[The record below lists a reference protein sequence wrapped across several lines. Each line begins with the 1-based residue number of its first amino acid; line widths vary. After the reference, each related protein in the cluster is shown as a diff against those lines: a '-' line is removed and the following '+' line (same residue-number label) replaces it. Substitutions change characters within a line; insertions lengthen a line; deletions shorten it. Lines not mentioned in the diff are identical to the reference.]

1 MAEEQKCPKCG
12 AELPANAPE
21 GLCPRCLIKLGVQT
35 GEQVSGVDSEMP
47 SDVPTSPPADGGPDR
62 FVPPEP
68 AEMLAR
74 QVPVPVI
81 GCGAGPGCDGF
92 VVVTHDML
100 GLTGRKTPK
109 FVTQYSDLHAPMLE
123 AFRGYVSDCRGGS
136 YPADEHN
143 YPMSPEEVATL
154 TEWARARPAAGGA
167 E

>member
-68 AEMLAR
+68 AELAEVKKQNKVLDR
-74 QVPVPVI
+74 ACKEYEKAQAA
-81 GCGAGPGCDGF
+81 CTEA
-92 VVVTHDML
+92 
-100 GLTGRKTPK
+100 RK
-109 FVTQYSDLHAPMLE
+109 E
-123 AFRGYVSDCRGGS
+123 AK
-136 YPADEHN
+136 
-143 YPMSPEEVATL
+143 
-154 TEWARARPAAGGA
+154 
-167 E
+167 